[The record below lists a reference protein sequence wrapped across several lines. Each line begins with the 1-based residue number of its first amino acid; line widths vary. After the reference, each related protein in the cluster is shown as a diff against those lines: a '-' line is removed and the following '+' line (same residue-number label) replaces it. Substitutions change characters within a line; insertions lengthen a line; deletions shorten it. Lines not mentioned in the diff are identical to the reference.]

1 VRSGRCNKQDSL
13 MRGGLREK
21 RTCTFSVL
29 NHSTVEIVDSTPP
42 VIDLKATADIGREW

>member
-1 VRSGRCNKQDSL
+1 